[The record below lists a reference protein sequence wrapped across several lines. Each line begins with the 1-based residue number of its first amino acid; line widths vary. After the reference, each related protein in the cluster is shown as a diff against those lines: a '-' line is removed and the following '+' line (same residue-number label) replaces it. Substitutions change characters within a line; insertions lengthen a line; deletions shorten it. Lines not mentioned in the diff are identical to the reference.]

1 VSCISCD
8 SPFQGFLV
16 RWYASRH
23 TVNNRRV
30 NSPARAA
37 HLIHSATSPTVTI
50 LAESQVTATTDHS
63 SLPYAEAM
71 VVVDSWQSSS
81 AAPHAVLEDEVLVPA
96 ATAVLPSAPH
106 AALQDEVFLP
116 AATPVSPSAPTRNNH
131 VAQAAV
137 AGHIHNTMGAV
148 FMGMASLGSRLL
160 RKQNNEQDFVFL
172 QTTTVDLLE
181 MPLIYTGCCNRNYT
195 YTHI

>member
-1 VSCISCD
+1 MSYIRCD
-8 SPFQGFLV
+8 SPFQGTPLSVGMHLV
-16 RWYASRH
+16 

-37 HLIHSATSPTVTI
+37 PLIHSATSPTVTI

-63 SLPYAEAM
+63 SLPYAKAM

-81 AAPHAVLEDEVLVPA
+81 AAPHAALEDEVFVPA
-96 ATAVLPSAPH
+96 ATAVLPSA
-106 AALQDEVFLP
+106 
-116 AATPVSPSAPTRNNH
+116 TTRNNH

-148 FMGMASLGSRLL
+148 FMGMASLG
-160 RKQNNEQDFVFL
+160 
-172 QTTTVDLLE
+172 
-181 MPLIYTGCCNRNYT
+181 
-195 YTHI
+195 